1 MLSIIVLAG
10 GKAKRF
16 QRKMEPW
23 VDKLLYKVE
32 GESIIRRVLKAALDI
47 SDDVIISTDSKQR
60 GITYANEVKDIGDVK
75 ISVDITELGCDG
87 PLLGIASSMDHVKG
101 DYVGVIAGDLP
112 FITSDVIRNLINY
125 ADMADVITP
134 YWGNGSV
141 ESLIFIA
148 KRSRLE
154 LYSKFLCIHG
164 FWRSSGIQRI
174 SLKTLY
180 VPANVLTDDAKVFL
194 DVNYRDDL
202 NREIIVPKIAEKEL
216 LITFDSDLEM
226 GHDEAFSTGHFFLA
240 AIKLFRERSLDLK
253 LRSIKAFEQEA
264 RFYMRQGLRI
274 FASQAMFDASKVLN
288 MLGFSSLARSYY
300 RKAFEISK
308 T

>member
-10 GKAKRF
+10 GKAERF

-23 VDKLLYKVE
+23 VDKLLYRVE
-32 GESIIRRVLKAALDI
+32 GESIIRRVLKAALAV
-47 SDDVIISTDSKQR
+47 SDDVIISTDSEQR
-60 GITYANEVKDIGDVK
+60 GVTYANEVRDIGEVK

-87 PLLGIASSMDHVKG
+87 PLLGITSSINHVKG
-101 DYVGVIAGDLP
+101 DYICVIAGDLP
-112 FITSDVIRNLINY
+112 FITSHVIENLMNY
-125 ADMADVITP
+125 ADRADVVTP
-134 YWGNGSV
+134 YWGDGSV

-148 KRSRLE
+148 NKSKLE

-180 VPANVLTDDAKVFL
+180 VPANRLTDDVRVFL

-202 NREIIVPKIAEKEL
+202 NRETIVPKIAEKEL
-216 LITFDSDLEM
+216 LITFNSDLDM
-226 GHDEAFSTGHFFLA
+226 GYDEAFSIGHFFLA

-264 RFYMRQGLRI
+264 RFYMKHGLKV
-274 FASQAMFDASKVLN
+274 FASQALFDASKVLN